1 MQQGFSSSPFLALKG
16 PEPLALGLL
25 LGSRDQEDLAHILL
39 LLHLL
44 HGISHLDR
52 KRRPLLVPS
61 VPSHRTNPIFLGS
74 SPESLNLPSPTQTLP
89 GGSTLTFSKG
99 QTESIRGLMRP

>member
-1 MQQGFSSSPFLALKG
+1 MRGWWALQQGFPSSPFLALKG

-25 LGSRDQEDLAHILL
+25 LGSRDQKDLAHILL

-61 VPSHRTNPIFLGS
+61 VPSHGANPIFLGS
-74 SPESLNLPSPTQTLP
+74 SPESPAPS
-89 GGSTLTFSKG
+89 
-99 QTESIRGLMRP
+99 ESHPDPSQRLHTHLLEGPD